1 LEAYKEECRLRYT
14 SKEVRPLANV
24 LRQAEQLAAEHGLW
38 RALARKPVV
47 SVLLLW
53 DGRRESFLA
62 SWQSVLAQSY
72 LPEEIFVLN
81 FSGCGVEAVRE
92 EIEASSLPTQFLTGD
107 VFARL
112 EQQVQGEFVQWVL
125 PGDVL
130 LPDKLRDMTALL
142 CAQPQT
148 ALAINVTE
156 KRESGWVPGYL
167 GIDADRLA
175 YYFLGSKLRLA
186 LLQQGE
192 VCRSNLTGML
202 FRRELMEETHFLQ
215 GAFLEG
221 RLLPLTLWS
230 ISLQDE
236 RLAALV
242 QRPFV
247 REAEHEWTAEERILL
262 EMEYFYL
269 LEQAGAEGRLTG
281 EEAGA
286 ARERFLARRETLLA
300 EGLAKEAEPMLV
312 AAYKGCR
319 M

>member
-1 LEAYKEECRLRYT
+1 
-14 SKEVRPLANV
+14 
-24 LRQAEQLAAEHGLW
+24 
-38 RALARKPVV
+38 
-47 SVLLLW
+47 
-53 DGRRESFLA
+53 
-62 SWQSVLAQSY
+62 
-72 LPEEIFVLN
+72 
-81 FSGCGVEAVRE
+81 
-92 EIEASSLPTQFLTGD
+92 
-107 VFARL
+107 
-112 EQQVQGEFVQWVL
+112 
-125 PGDVL
+125 
-130 LPDKLRDMTALL
+130 M
-142 CAQPQT
+142 
-148 ALAINVTE
+148 
-156 KRESGWVPGYL
+156 
-167 GIDADRLA
+167 A

-281 EEAGA
+281 EETGA